1 MENLENH
8 VKNVVAEQLGIPEAQ
23 ILTTQ
28 TFEELGADSLDS
40 VELIMALEERFE
52 ITIDDTEA
60 EKMVT
65 VQNAIDCIRLKLES
79 AG

>member
-8 VKNVVAEQLGIPEAQ
+8 VKNVVAEQLGIPETQ

>member
-8 VKNVVAEQLGIPEAQ
+8 VKNVVAEQLGIPEAE

-79 AG
+79 VS